1 MLSRG
6 VRPLKQL
13 SLLDLLRVWAA
24 VTGLLLAAWYFGAL
38 YLGARAYALPS
49 LPLLI
54 AAIGG
59 FELFLF
65 SQDLWLKRRGE
76 NG

>member
-1 MLSRG
+1 LN
-6 VRPLKQL
+6 QFT
-13 SLLDLLRVWAA
+13 LLDLLRVWAA
-24 VTGLLLAAWYFGAL
+24 LTGLVLAAAYFGAL
-38 YLGARAYALPS
+38 YFGVKAPMLAM

-65 SQDLWLKRRGE
+65 SQDVWLKWRDSRG
-76 NG
+76 

>member
-1 MLSRG
+1 MRPRG

-13 SLLDLLRVWAA
+13 SMLDLLRVWAA

-38 YLGARAYALPS
+38 YLGVKASPMLPMLVS
-49 LPLLI
+49 
-54 AAIGG
+54 AIGG

-65 SQDLWLKRRGE
+65 SQDLWLKRGGQ

>member
-24 VTGLLLAAWYFGAL
+24 ITGLLLVLGFFGA
-38 YLGARAYALPS
+38 AYAGLA
-49 LPLLI
+49 I
-54 AAIGG
+54 APMLAMMVVAIGG

-65 SQDLWLKRRGE
+65 SQDMWLKWRASRG
-76 NG
+76 

>member
-1 MLSRG
+1 MLSGG

-13 SLLDLLRVWAA
+13 SMLDLLRVWAA

-38 YLGARAYALPS
+38 YFGVKPSPMLPM
-49 LPLLI
+49 LV

-65 SQDLWLKRRGE
+65 SQDLWLKRGGE

>member
-24 VTGLLLAAWYFGAL
+24 VTGLLLAAGFFGAL
-38 YLGARAYALPS
+38 YLGIKASPMLPM
-49 LPLLI
+49 LI
-54 AAIGG
+54 SAIGG

-65 SQDLWLKRRGE
+65 TQDMWLKWRRE